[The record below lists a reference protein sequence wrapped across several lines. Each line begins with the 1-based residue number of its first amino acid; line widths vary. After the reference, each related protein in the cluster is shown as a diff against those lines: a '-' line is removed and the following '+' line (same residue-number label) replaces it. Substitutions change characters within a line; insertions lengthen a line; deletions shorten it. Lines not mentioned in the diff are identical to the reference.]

1 MLLSLLFTSS
11 GLMIPNTRPGHLAK
25 KKDMKNDTNEYLLH
39 TRKVYISAPNN
50 SLSHHRAA
58 SIDKNK

>member
-1 MLLSLLFTSS
+1 
-11 GLMIPNTRPGHLAK
+11 MIPNTRPGHLAK